1 MRRERLCL
9 DPRPANGGKDCV
21 GSGIE
26 HAACEITGCSG
37 ESLMLMHLPQVYALI
52 RQSLVTPHLCT
63 CMYSHFLQRNNMYTN
78 KADCYDKSTFY
89 KNNDIAKIDFIIVK
103 FFL

>member
-37 ESLMLMHLPQVYALI
+37 ESLMLMHLLQVYALI

-63 CMYSHFLQRNNMYTN
+63 CMYSHFYSEIICTRIKQTVMI
-78 KADCYDKSTFY
+78 KALFTR
-89 KNNDIAKIDFIIVK
+89 ITI
-103 FFL
+103 